1 MNKTVYKTYSRCN
14 FVKEELWLNKMASQ
28 GWVLTYVGFF
38 SYYFEKTEPNEYIVR
53 LQYLEK
59 GCVHPDSLKYIMFI
73 KEMGANYI
81 YYSKDNTTKVYFSKK
96 AKDGE
101 FNLIS
106 DSKSLIKVYEN
117 SISYSLSGLI
127 LFLYH
132 FFRYIN
138 FSYSWLLLFV
148 FTINIS
154 GIIIFTRD
162 LILSIKRRHILKKE
176 INLYE

>member
-1 MNKTVYKTYSRCN
+1 MNKTVYKKYRYCN

-38 SYYFEKTEPNEYIVR
+38 SYHFEKTEPNEYIVR

-59 GCVHPDSLKYIMFI
+59 SCEHPDSLKYIMFI

-96 AKDGE
+96 ANDGE

-117 SISYSLSGLI
+117 SILTSLAGLIFLLYRFYDFINEDHSWLI
-127 LFLYH
+127 LFFLT
-132 FFRYIN
+132 F
-138 FSYSWLLLFV
+138 
-148 FTINIS
+148 FTIF
-154 GIIIFTRD
+154 IIIFTRD
-162 LILSIKRRHILKKE
+162 IILSIKRRHILKKE

>member
-1 MNKTVYKTYSRCN
+1 MNKTVYKTYSGCN

-38 SYYFEKTEPNEYIVR
+38 SYHFENSEPNEYIVR

-81 YYSKDNTTKVYFSKK
+81 YDSRNNTTKVYFSKK
-96 AKDGE
+96 ANDGE

-117 SISYSLSGLI
+117 SILTSLAGLIFLLYRFYDFINEDHSWLI
-127 LFLYH
+127 LFFLT
-132 FFRYIN
+132 F
-138 FSYSWLLLFV
+138 
-148 FTINIS
+148 FTIF
-154 GIIIFTRD
+154 IIIFTRD
-162 LILSIKRRHILKKE
+162 IILSIKRRHILKKE